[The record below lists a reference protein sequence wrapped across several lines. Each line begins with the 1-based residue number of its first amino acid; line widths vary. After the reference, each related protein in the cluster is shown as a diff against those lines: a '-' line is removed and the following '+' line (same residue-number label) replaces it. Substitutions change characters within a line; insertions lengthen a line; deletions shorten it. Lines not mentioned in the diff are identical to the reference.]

1 MDNSTN
7 NVINLFKRTT
17 NVDSNDVARL
27 NILKNFINNS
37 VESEEIKAKFQ
48 QHLLDNEWFD
58 EKSLTL
64 DYPDVEQS
72 EIMLAL
78 DFVAFCDDIVV
89 DNLPDDFENGS
100 YIIAINKDD
109 RTAWVL
115 NFAGALEYFVE
126 GETNFWK
133 NGRKYM

>member
-17 NVDSNDVARL
+17 NIDSNDVARL
-27 NILKNFINNS
+27 NILKNFINNN
-37 VESEEIKAKFQ
+37 VESEEIKAKFH

-64 DYPDVEQS
+64 DYPDAEQS

>member
-17 NVDSNDVARL
+17 NIDSNDVARL
-27 NILKNFINNS
+27 NILKNFIHNH
-37 VESEEIKAKFQ
+37 VEYEEIKDKFQ

-64 DYPDVEQS
+64 DYPDAEQS

-109 RTAWVL
+109 RTVWVL

>member
-1 MDNSTN
+1 MENTTN

-17 NVDSNDVARL
+17 NIDSNDVARL
-27 NILKNFINNS
+27 NILKNFFNNN
-37 VESEEIKAKFQ
+37 VESGEIKTKFQ

-64 DYPDVEQS
+64 DYPDAEQS

-78 DFVAFCDDIVV
+78 DFIAFCDDNVV
-89 DNLPDDFENGS
+89 NDLPDSIEPGS
-100 YIIAINKDD
+100 YIIAINKED

-115 NFAGALEYFVE
+115 NFAGAIEYFVE
-126 GETNFWK
+126 GDTQFWK